1 MTYRPVLAAFTLA
14 LALPGFASS
23 NLKDDNARL
32 QRANAVFRA
41 VMQTPDKGIPQE
53 ILEGAQC
60 IAIVP
65 GEKNFAF
72 GFGGNYGKG
81 LATCRRGKANWSA
94 PVFIQIG
101 GGSWGLQLGGQSTDV
116 IMIFRDR
123 NGLEHL
129 LGNKVKIGAGASA
142 VAGPVGRHAAAATD
156 ASMHAEILTYSRSR
170 GIFAGISLNGDVVQP
185 DNSGNRALYGN
196 RAWRSILAG
205 GAAAPAAARPL
216 LATLSHYSATAGK

>member
-1 MTYRPVLAAFTLA
+1 MTRRILVALCTLA
-14 LALPGFASS
+14 LALPVFAAS
-23 NLKDDNARL
+23 NLKDDVSRL
-32 QRANAVFRA
+32 QHADRVFRA
-41 VMQTPDKGIPQE
+41 IMQTPDKGIPQE
-53 ILEGAQC
+53 ILEHAAC
-60 IAIVP
+60 IAIIP

-81 LATCRRGKANWSA
+81 MASCRHGAAWSA

-116 IMIFRDR
+116 VMIFKDR

-129 LGNKVKIGAGASA
+129 LGNKVKIGADANA

-185 DNSGNRALYGN
+185 DNSGNRAMYGA
-196 RAWRSILAG
+196 RSWRTILAG
-205 GAAAPAAARPL
+205 AAAAPAAARPL
-216 LATLSHYSATAGK
+216 LATLARYAH

>member
-1 MTYRPVLAAFTLA
+1 MTHRPIVAFLALA
-14 LALPGFASS
+14 LALPAFAGS
-23 NLKDDNARL
+23 NLKDDNTRL
-32 QRANAVFRA
+32 QRANEVFRA
-41 VMQTPDKGIPQE
+41 IMQTPDKGIPQE

-81 LATCRRGKANWSA
+81 MATCRHGNAWSA

-116 IMIFRDR
+116 VMIFKDR

-129 LGNKVKIGAGASA
+129 LGNKVKIGADANA

-156 ASMHAEILTYSRSR
+156 ASMHAKILTYSRSR

-185 DNSGNRALYGN
+185 DDSGNRAMYGH
-196 RAWRSILAG
+196 RPWKSILD
-205 GAAAPAAARPL
+205 GAVSATATARPL
-216 LATLSHYSATAGK
+216 LATLARYAH

>member
-1 MTYRPVLAAFTLA
+1 MSHRTLAAFLTLA
-14 LALPGFASS
+14 LSLPLFAAS

-32 QRANAVFRA
+32 RRADAVFRA
-41 VMQTPDKGIPQE
+41 IMQTPDKGIPQE

-81 LATCRRGKANWSA
+81 LATCRHGRAWSA

-116 IMIFRDR
+116 IMIFKDR
-123 NGLEHL
+123 NGLDHL

-142 VAGPVGRHAAAATD
+142 VAGPVGRHASAATD

-170 GIFAGISLNGDVVQP
+170 GVFAGISLNGDVVQP
-185 DNSGNRALYGN
+185 DNSGNKAMYGN
-196 RAWRSILAG
+196 RPWRSILN
-205 GAAAPAAARPL
+205 GAAGANAEARAL
-216 LATLSHYSATAGK
+216 LTTISRYSSSK